1 LNIYGGSN
9 MNRLKKGQIITALTV
24 AVMVLGVFAVLEVA
38 SQPAYAASGSISMD
52 PTVFSSGM
60 ASVTLVNGGTF
71 GSGATV
77 TFYISTTDTF
87 TSRTS
92 IGTYSLTA
100 GTTTLSNAVLKLA
113 IPAETPGQYYI
124 AASDDGGSTF
134 TAAVPVTVSSLSP
147 KITVSSPVS
156 SGSTATV
163 TGTGFDVGSAVDVYL
178 SYPSGPL
185 LIGDVNATSG
195 SFSAK
200 FTVPASLTQS
210 NNPFYVVAQE
220 TSSSSTNYGI
230 TADGTFTLAASIVVS
245 PRDISPS
252 VSSTVTIYGYG
263 FYANS
268 TISANSISLSPATG
282 SISAESN
289 SAVTVSPTGS
299 FTVSVT
305 FTSIGASGP
314 VSITVT
320 TSPASSPSLF
330 PSSFFISQPN
340 PADMKFSFSV
350 TPTYGSVINTG
361 DAVTATVYNFPSSQS
376 VKVTLGGVTV
386 GTVTTDSNGYAS
398 FSSTVPAIPS
408 GTYSPTAYVPSL
420 GLYSQ
425 ASSVTISPFFEVRD
439 PSGTLLNSSLSE
451 YVPSTGIL
459 TLIAYGLTP
468 STLYDPMD
476 SLSAPSGIFAS
487 GLETSVSVGAESL
500 SGIYPAY
507 NGTVIFSYVAKYPAG
522 TSTSTPSTISVT
534 GVSGYGGNS
543 FGYRA
548 VGTAVMLS
556 PSAFGILLPGSPATL
571 TLTGLIPYGSAVYPG
586 LSYYYNAY
594 LGSNELTLTFSST
607 SSKVFYG
614 TSGTFTGSFIV
625 PSISGI
631 NNLSITMNGKQQS
644 SAVGGQYT
652 IESVPGT
659 SPSSGTI
666 VVIPV
671 SSGYEV
677 VGYGYY
683 LAPTVYYMT
692 YAGRSFGTTV
702 SLTDGAFSVQIYPG
716 NQPSGTYSVFTE
728 VTSSGVNYFV
738 YSSYSVFPVIKVTS
752 PSKTQTGQYEGPVG
766 TAVSITLTGLNPDAY
781 YNITFGKVLVKKA
794 PVETD
799 GTGTISSFTF
809 YVPALPEGI
818 YNISATQVGQTSPV
832 VTVPFNITENS
843 NIELSTSS
851 QYAFPGE
858 IVQFA
863 VGGLTPPSIS
873 LLGVT
878 PVGSPS
884 YSVTVAL
891 NGTNYETV
899 PALYSSSGNLT
910 GSFLMPNSNPGS
922 YYALTFTANE
932 TQLVSYT
939 ISTST
944 PSTGYTML
952 TLPFTGNQTGFLGLA
967 QGNGALLTGI
977 SPSQIATIIVDVTGA
992 VKTSMQVPLSEL
1004 NASVVSI
1011 NNAVA
1016 TIKTAF
1022 GNMTATLSSL
1032 NASVSAIKGDI
1043 ATVQT
1048 SVGNIQVSLSSLNAS
1063 IAVVNAGIVT
1073 LQTSVG
1079 KVQTSLNNLAPVIN
1093 DINGSVMTIGTTVG
1107 NINMN
1112 LTEFGNMIVK
1122 AINNG
1127 TATVTA
1133 SINGMNVSMQ
1143 SSLSAI
1149 NAKLVALNGNVA
1161 TINTTLG
1168 QVTTTLS
1175 SINLEV
1181 TNISG
1186 GVATIQTDLGTFT
1199 GSVKSVSDGIAT
1211 IETSLGT
1218 IKVNVGNLKSS
1229 VTQIQNYGLILDVVL
1244 IALVA
1249 VTLGIAVGT
1258 FLSTRDMKKRFGM
1271 KKE

>member
-1 LNIYGGSN
+1 

-24 AVMVLGVFAVLEVA
+24 AVMVLSVFAVLAVA

-147 KITVSSPVS
+147 KITVSSPVP

-299 FTVSVT
+299 FTVSAT

-361 DAVTATVYNFPSSQS
+361 DAVTATVYNFPASQS

-451 YVPSTGIL
+451 YVPSTAIL
-459 TLIAYGLTP
+459 TFIAYGLTP

-548 VGTAVMLS
+548 VGTAVVLS

-594 LGSNELTLTFSST
+594 LGSDELTLTFSST
-607 SSKVFYG
+607 SNKVFYG

-728 VTSSGVNYFV
+728 VTSSGVNYFA
-738 YSSYSVFPVIKVTS
+738 YSSYSVFPVLKVTS

-843 NIELSTSS
+843 NIELSTLS

-977 SPSQIATIIVDVTGA
+977 SQSQIATIEAGINATL
-992 VKTSMQVPLSEL
+992 SVPISQLE
-1004 NASVVSI
+1004 ASVTSI
-1011 NNAVA
+1011 NGHFANL
-1016 TIKTAF
+1016 TTAF
-1022 GNMTATLSSL
+1022 GNMTASL
-1032 NASVSAIKGDI
+1032 NAIGARV
-1043 ATVQT
+1043 T
-1048 SVGNIQVSLSSLNAS
+1048 SIESG
-1063 IAVVNAGIVT
+1063 
-1073 LQTSVG
+1073 
-1079 KVQTSLNNLAPVIN
+1079 
-1093 DINGSVMTIGTTVG
+1093 
-1107 NINMN
+1107 
-1112 LTEFGNMIVK
+1112 
-1122 AINNG
+1122 
-1127 TATVTA
+1127 
-1133 SINGMNVSMQ
+1133 
-1143 SSLSAI
+1143 
-1149 NAKLVALNGNVA
+1149 VA

-1168 QVTTTLS
+1168 AVRTSLS
-1175 SINLEV
+1175 SINATLVSLNGGVATINTVLGKVQTSLSSINASVAAINGEV
-1181 TNISG
+1181 ADIETSLGNMNVTLKSINATVESISSGQALVLTNLGTVETSLASINASLRSLNGDMATINTTLGQLITMDSAISLTITNVSG
-1186 GVATIQTDLGTFT
+1186 GIATIQTDLGTFT

-1218 IKVNVGNLKSS
+1218 INANVGNIKSG

-1258 FLSTRDMKKRFGM
+1258 FLSTRDMRKRFGM